1 MKILVYS
8 SHSFNRPFLEKEAKG
23 KCNLSFTEKH
33 LNEETVSLAN
43 GFDVISLFTSDNAS
57 LKVLELLK
65 TIGVK
70 YISLQSVGHDHIDLK
85 KATQLGIKV
94 ANVPSYSPYS
104 VAEHAVTL
112 LLALNRKL
120 LLSQELAKQNDFR
133 LDNLVGFDL
142 HGKTVGIVGTGKI
155 GSTFA
160 KIMNGFG
167 CKLIGYDIKQ
177 NSELIKQTGL
187 SYVTLEELCRYS
199 DVISIHCPLN
209 SSTKYLFN
217 KNIFNSMKKGV
228 FFINTARGA
237 IVNTIDLIK
246 ALEEGIVAAAGLDVY
261 ENEKEIFFHNHSGSK
276 IKDEVFNVLR
286 TNSKVLITGHQ
297 AFLTNEALK
306 DIAETTVSNIT
317 EWSQKGFSKNDLN

>member
-1 MKILVYS
+1 
-8 SHSFNRPFLEKEAKG
+8 
-23 KCNLSFTEKH
+23 
-33 LNEETVSLAN
+33 
-43 GFDVISLFTSDNAS
+43 
-57 LKVLELLK
+57 
-65 TIGVK
+65 
-70 YISLQSVGHDHIDLK
+70 
-85 KATQLGIKV
+85 
-94 ANVPSYSPYS
+94 
-104 VAEHAVTL
+104 L

-155 GSTFA
+155 GAAFG

-177 NSELIKQTGL
+177 NSELIQQTGL
-187 SYVTLEELCRYS
+187 SYVTLEELCKYS

-209 SSTKYLFN
+209 SSTKHLFN

-228 FFINTARGA
+228 FFINTARGG
-237 IVNTIDLIK
+237 IVNTVDLIK

-261 ENEKEIFFHNHSGSK
+261 ENEKAIFFHNHSVSK
-276 IKDEVFNVLR
+276 IKDEVFNLLR
-286 TNSKVLITGHQ
+286 TNSNVLITGHQ

-306 DIAETTVSNIT
+306 GIAETTVSNIT